1 MLYYAR
7 EVVRCVAVI
16 VMVLARVA
24 AAGEKPDDLVEVAA
38 VIPDAV
44 IDLKY
49 ATTDNFTGQAL
60 YPSGVCK
67 LRRAVVARLA
77 KAATLLRAQRRRLL
91 VWDCYRPTSVQ
102 QLLWDAAPDRR
113 YVANPKHGSRHSR
126 GAAVDLALV
135 DLDGGA
141 VVLPTKFDELS
152 KAAHRVRALAGDQGR
167 EAKRLEAAMKKAGF
181 LALPLEWWHFDAPDS
196 SKYPLSNEP
205 L

>member
-1 MLYYAR
+1 
-7 EVVRCVAVI
+7 VAVI

-24 AAGEKPDDLVEVAA
+24 AAGDKPGDLIEVTA

-49 ATTDNFTGQAL
+49 ATTDNFTGQVL

-77 KAATLLRAQRRRLL
+77 KAATLLRAQQRRLVL
-91 VWDCYRPTSVQ
+91 WDCYRPTAVQ
-102 QLLWDAAPDRR
+102 QVLWDTASDRR
-113 YVANPKHGSRHSR
+113 YVANPKFGSRHSR
-126 GAAVDLALV
+126 GAAVDLAIV
-135 DLDGGA
+135 DMDGAA
-141 VVLPTKFDELS
+141 VTLPTKFDEFS
-152 KAAHRVRALAGDQGR
+152 KAAHRVRALAGPQGI
-167 EAKRLEAAMKKAGF
+167 EAKRLELAMKKAGF
-181 LALPLEWWHFDAPDS
+181 IGIPLEWWHFDAPDS

>member
-1 MLYYAR
+1 M
-7 EVVRCVAVI
+7 AVI

-24 AAGEKPDDLVEVAA
+24 AAEDKPGDLIEVTA

-49 ATTDNFTGQAL
+49 ATTDNFSGQVL

-77 KAATLLRAQRRRLL
+77 KAATLLRAQQRRLMI
-91 VWDCYRPTSVQ
+91 WDCYRPTSVQ
-102 QLLWDAAPDRR
+102 QVLWDTASDRR
-113 YVANPKHGSRHSR
+113 YVANPKVGSRHSR
-126 GAAVDLALV
+126 GAAVDLAIV
-135 DLDGGA
+135 DIDGAA
-141 VVLPTKFDELS
+141 VTLPTKFDEFS
-152 KAAHRVRALAGDQGR
+152 KAAHRVHALAGSRGI
-167 EAKRLEAAMKKAGF
+167 EAKRLESAMKKAGF
-181 LALPLEWWHFDAPDS
+181 IGIPLEWWHFDAPDS

>member
-7 EVVRCVAVI
+7 EVVRCVVVI

-24 AAGEKPDDLVEVAA
+24 GAGDKPSDLVEVTSL
-38 VIPDAV
+38 IPDAV
-44 IDLKY
+44 VDLKY
-49 ATTDNFTGQAL
+49 ATTDNFTGQVL

-77 KAATLLRAQRRRLL
+77 KAAALLREQKRRLL
-91 VWDCYRPTSVQ
+91 IWDCYRPTSVQ
-102 QLLWDAAPDRR
+102 QVLWDTASDRR

-135 DLDGGA
+135 DSDGGA
-141 VVLPTKFDELS
+141 VTLPTKFDEFS
-152 KAAHRVRALAGDQGR
+152 KAAHRVRALAGEHGV

-181 LALPLEWWHFDAPDS
+181 IGIPLEWWHFDAPDS